1 MQRLREV
8 SGLITLWAEDEG
20 LAMVRVG
27 GVAQSQW
34 RFWIDRGG
42 TFTDIVARAPD
53 GSLKIHKLLSDHPR
67 QSLDAPVQGI
77 REVLNL
83 APGDPIPSQAI
94 AEVRMGT
101 TVATNALLERKGEPV
116 ALAVTRG
123 FRHAL
128 SIGHQ
133 ARPRLFDLEIRR
145 PELLY
150 TRVVEIEERV
160 NAQGEVIQPLNHSRT
175 RATLQAVHDAGIR
188 TLAIVLLHG
197 YRAPDHEQTCG
208 AIAADIGF
216 HHISLSHRVSPLI
229 KVVARGETTVVDA
242 YLSPLLR
249 RYVDHLA
256 VELGDVPLLF
266 MQSNGGLT
274 AAQRFQGKDAI
285 LSGPAAGVVGA
296 VAVTK
301 AADLGLPVISFDMG
315 GTSTDVSLCRG
326 EYSRS
331 LETEVAGVR
340 LRTPMLNIHTVAAG
354 GGSVCSFAQGR
365 YQVGPDSAGADPGPA
380 CYGRGGPLTVTDCNL
395 ILGKLQP
402 RHCPAVFGPNRQSAL
417 DPVAARRRLTAMADT
432 IAHDTGQPQSL
443 VAVATGFITVAVE
456 TMAKAMK
463 TVSLERG
470 CEVKHATLCGYG
482 GAAGQHACL
491 VADVLGIRR
500 ILFHPM
506 AGVLSAYGLG
516 QAAIR
521 ALRQQSLDR
530 PLGNRLEQP
539 VADVLDRL
547 AQAARE
553 AVAGQGVH
561 PDRITVRRRLHL
573 RYDGSDTTLEVQA
586 GSPVAMVEEFRRHH
600 QQRYG
605 FLMDNKPLIVA
616 TAVAEAIG
624 HAPPLAQ
631 PWPVNP
637 VTRSATP
644 INSVM
649 MVLNGRSHVVPVY
662 ERTTLPA
669 GVVLPGPALISET
682 VATTV
687 VEPGWQA
694 ECTDQGNLILE
705 RISRKEEIPV
715 PATEV
720 DPVML
725 EVFHNRYMS
734 IAEQMGITLQNTA
747 SSVNIKER
755 CDFSCAVFDAHGNL
769 VANAPH
775 LPVHLGSM
783 SESVRHVIRA
793 QGNHMKSGDVYIL
806 NSPYLGGTH
815 LPDITVIT
823 PVFDLQKQ
831 NILFYVGNRG
841 HHGDV
846 GGRSPGSMPPNSRS
860 IDEEGVII
868 PISKVVAAGRFQE
881 QTMRTILNSGPY
893 PARNPDR
900 NIADLRAQIAA
911 NACGVAELQQL
922 VDEFQLG
929 TVQAYMGHVQ
939 ANAEES
945 VQQVICSLKNG
956 QFSYEMDNGATIQ
969 ARVSIDHHQRSAVV
983 DFTGS
988 SPQLDNNFNAPPA
1001 ITRAVVLYVFR
1012 TLVKANIPL
1021 NEGCLKPI
1029 TIVVPQPSMLAPRH
1043 PAAVVA
1049 GNVETSQ
1056 ALTDALY
1063 GALGTMAAAQ
1073 GTMNNLSFGNGNH
1086 QYYETI
1092 GGGSGAGPGFAG
1104 AAAVQTHMTN
1114 SHLTDPEV
1122 LESRFPVRVEC
1133 FEIREGSGGAGRY
1146 RGGDGARRRLRFL
1159 EPMEVMILAN
1169 RRRIP
1174 PYGCAGGKPGA
1185 PGRNWLERAN
1195 GETVALG
1202 SCDRVQV
1209 QAGDMVIIE
1218 TPGGGGYGVP
1228 RA

>member
-1 MQRLREV
+1 M
-8 SGLITLWAEDEG
+8 SD
-20 LAMVRVG
+20 
-27 GVAQSQW
+27 VAQNQW

-42 TFTDIVARAPD
+42 TFTDIVARVPD
-53 GSLKIHKLLSDHPR
+53 GSLKTHKLLSDNPQ

-101 TVATNALLERKGEPV
+101 TVATNALLEHKGERV
-116 ALAVTRG
+116 ALAITRG

-128 SIGHQ
+128 AIGNQ

-145 PELLY
+145 PESLY
-150 TRVVEIEERV
+150 TQVVEIEERI
-160 NAQGEVIQPLNHSRT
+160 NAQGQVIHPLNQNQT

-188 TLAIVLLHG
+188 TLAVVLLHG
-197 YRAPDHEQTCG
+197 YRAPVHEQTCG

-216 HHISLSHRVSPLI
+216 RHISLSHQVSPLI
-229 KVVARGETTVVDA
+229 KVVGRGETTVVDA

-256 VELGDVPLLF
+256 AELGDVPLLF

-301 AADLGLPVISFDMG
+301 AAGLGPPMISFDMG
-315 GTSTDVSLCRG
+315 GTSTDVSLCHG

-331 LETEVAGVR
+331 LEAQVAGVR
-340 LRTPMLNIHTVAAG
+340 LQTPMLNIHTVAAG
-354 GGSVCSFAQGR
+354 GGSICSFAQGR

-402 RHCPAVFGPNRQSAL
+402 QHCPSVFGPNRQSAL
-417 DPVAARRRLTAMADT
+417 DPVAARGKLMAMAAT
-432 IAHDTGQPQSL
+432 IAQATGQPQSL

-463 TVSLERG
+463 AISLERG
-470 CEVKHATLCGYG
+470 CEVKYATLCGFG

-521 ALRQQSLDR
+521 SLRQQSLNH
-530 PLGNRLEQP
+530 PLGKRLEDA
-539 VADVLDRL
+539 VAATLDHL
-547 AQAARE
+547 AQSAWQ
-553 AVAGQGVH
+553 AVVNQGVH
-561 PDRITVRRRLHL
+561 PSRITIQRRLHL
-573 RYDGSDTTLEVQA
+573 RYGGSDTALEVQA
-586 GSPVAMVEEFRRHH
+586 GNPAAMVKEFKRHH

-605 FLMDNKPLIVA
+605 FLMENKPLIIA
-616 TAVAEAIG
+616 TAAVEAIG
-624 HAPPLAQ
+624 HAHPLPQSHRDNKATQ
-631 PWPVNP
+631 P
-637 VTRSATP
+637 AAP
-644 INSVM
+644 INSVV
-649 MVLNGRSHVVPVY
+649 MVLDGGPHVAPVY
-662 ERTTLPA
+662 DRTTLQA
-669 GVVLPGPALISET
+669 GVVLSGPALISEA
-682 VATTV
+682 VATTI

-694 ECTDQGNLILE
+694 RCTDQGNLILE
-705 RISRKEEIPV
+705 RISTKVESPV
-715 PATEV
+715 AATAV

-725 EVFHNRYMS
+725 EVFHSRYMS
-734 IAEQMGITLQNTA
+734 IAEQMGVTLQKTA

-783 SESVRHVIRA
+783 SESVRHVVRS
-793 QGNHMKSGDVYIL
+793 QGTRIKPGDVYVL

-823 PVFDLQKQ
+823 PVFDPQGRD
-831 NILFYVGNRG
+831 ILFYVGNRG
-841 HHGDV
+841 HHADV
-846 GGRSPGSMPPNSRS
+846 GGISPGSMPPNSRA

-868 PISKVVAAGRFQE
+868 PISKIVAAGHFQE
-881 QTMRTILNSGPY
+881 QTMRAILSSGPY
-893 PARNPDR
+893 PARNPDQ

-911 NACGVAELQQL
+911 NACGLAELQQL
-922 VDEFQLG
+922 VDEFQLD

-945 VQQVICSLKNG
+945 VRQVICSLNSG
-956 QFSYEMDNGATIQ
+956 QFSYELDNGATI
-969 ARVSIDHHQRSAVV
+969 RVTVSVDQDQRSAVV

-988 SPQLDNNFNAPPA
+988 SPQLDNNFNAPTA

-1021 NEGCLKPI
+1021 NEGCLKPV
-1029 TIVVPQPSMLAPRH
+1029 TIVVPQPSMLAPKD

-1063 GALGTMAAAQ
+1063 GALEVMAAAQ
-1073 GTMNNLSFGNGNH
+1073 GTMNNLSFGNNNH

-1133 FEIREGSGGAGRY
+1133 FEIREGSGGSGRY

-1174 PYGCAGGKPGA
+1174 PYGCAGGSPGA
-1185 PGRNWLERAN
+1185 PGRNWLERTS

-1209 QAGDMVIIE
+1209 QAGDMVVIE
-1218 TPGGGGYGVP
+1218 TPGGGGYGAPVAFDQIFP
-1228 RA
+1228 PASA

>member
-1 MQRLREV
+1 M
-8 SGLITLWAEDEG
+8 
-20 LAMVRVG
+20 
-27 GVAQSQW
+27 AQHQW

-42 TFTDIVARAPD
+42 TFTDIVARTPD
-53 GSLKIHKLLSDHPR
+53 GSLKTHKLLSDNPR

-94 AEVRMGT
+94 AEVRVGT
-101 TVATNALLERKGEPV
+101 TVATNALLERKGEQV

-128 SIGHQ
+128 SIGNQ

-145 PELLY
+145 TELLY
-150 TRVVEIEERV
+150 TQVVEIEERID
-160 NAQGEVIQPLNHSRT
+160 AQGRVVRPLNHHQT

-188 TLAIVLLHG
+188 TLAVVLLHS
-197 YRAPDHEQTCG
+197 YRAPAHEQICG

-216 HHISLSHRVSPLI
+216 RHVFLSHQVSPLI
-229 KVVARGETTVVDA
+229 KVVGRGETTVVDA
-242 YLSPLLR
+242 YLSPLLQ

-256 VELGDVPLLF
+256 AELGDVPLLF
-266 MQSNGGLT
+266 MQSSGGLT
-274 AAQRFQGKDAI
+274 AARQFQGKDAV

-301 AADLGLPVISFDMG
+301 AAGFGPPMISFDMG
-315 GTSTDVSLCRG
+315 GTSTDVSLCHG
-326 EYSRS
+326 GYSRS
-331 LETEVAGVR
+331 LEAQVAGVR
-340 LRTPMLNIHTVAAG
+340 LQTPMLNIHTVAAG

-395 ILGKLQP
+395 ILGKLQSQ
-402 RHCPAVFGPNRQSAL
+402 HCPTVFGPNRQSAL
-417 DPVAARRRLTAMADT
+417 DPVAARRKLTAMA
-432 IAHDTGQPQSL
+432 AAVAQATGQPQSL
-443 VAVATGFITVAVE
+443 MAVATGFITVAVE

-463 TVSLERG
+463 TISLERG
-470 CEVKHATLCGYG
+470 CEVRHATLCGFG

-521 ALRQQSLDR
+521 ALRQQSLNR
-530 PLGNRLEQP
+530 PLPLGSRLEQP
-539 VADVLDRL
+539 VAATLDHL
-547 AQAARE
+547 AQAARQ
-553 AVAGQGVH
+553 AVASQGVH
-561 PDRITVRRRLHL
+561 PTRITVQRRLHL
-573 RYDGSDTTLEVQA
+573 RYDGSDTALEVPA
-586 GSPVAMVEEFRRHH
+586 GSPAGMVEEFTRRH

-605 FLMDNKPLIVA
+605 FLMENKPLIIA
-616 TAVAEAIG
+616 TAAVEAVG
-624 HAPPLAQ
+624 HAQPLAQ
-631 PWPVNP
+631 PRQDHKATQP
-637 VTRSATP
+637 ATP
-644 INSVM
+644 INSVVV
-649 MVLNGRSHVVPVY
+649 VLSGRPHMAPVY
-662 ERTTLPA
+662 DRTTLRA
-669 GVVLPGPALISET
+669 GVVLSGPALISEA

-694 ECTDQGNLILE
+694 QRTDQGDLILE
-705 RISRKEEIPV
+705 RTGAKAEGPV
-715 PATEV
+715 IAREV

-725 EVFHNRYMS
+725 EVFHSRYMS
-734 IAEQMGITLQNTA
+734 IAEQMGVTLQNTA

-755 CDFSCAVFDAHGNL
+755 CDFSCAVFDTHGNL

-783 SESVRHVIRA
+783 SESVRQVVQA
-793 QGNHMKSGDVYIL
+793 QGARMKPGDAYVL

-823 PVFDLQKQ
+823 PVFDPRGQDV
-831 NILFYVGNRG
+831 LFYVGSRG
-841 HHGDV
+841 HHADV
-846 GGRSPGSMPPNSRS
+846 GGISPGSMPPNSRS
-860 IDEEGVII
+860 IGEEGVII
-868 PISKVVAAGRFQE
+868 PISRIVEAGRFQE
-881 QTMRTILNSGPY
+881 QAMRAILTSGPY
-893 PARNPDR
+893 PVRNPDQ
-900 NIADLRAQIAA
+900 NIADLQAQVAA
-911 NACGVAELQQL
+911 NARGVAELQQL
-922 VDEFQLG
+922 VEEFQLA
-929 TVQAYMGHVQ
+929 TVQDYMGHVQ

-945 VQQVICSLKNG
+945 VRQVICSLNSG
-956 QFSYEMDNGATIQ
+956 QFSYELDNGAMVQVT
-969 ARVSIDHHQRSAVV
+969 VSVDHQQRSAVV

-988 SPQLDNNFNAPPA
+988 SPQLGNNFNAPTA

-1029 TIVVPQPSMLAPRH
+1029 TIVVPQPSMLAPRD

-1063 GALGTMAAAQ
+1063 GALGVMAAAQ
-1073 GTMNNLSFGNGNH
+1073 GTMNNLSFGNKNH

-1114 SHLTDPEV
+1114 SRLTDPEV

-1146 RGGDGARRRLRFL
+1146 PGGDGVRRHLRFL

-1174 PYGCAGGKPGA
+1174 PYGCAGGSPGA
-1185 PGRNWLERAN
+1185 PGRSWLERAC
-1195 GETVALG
+1195 GETVPLG
-1202 SCDRVQV
+1202 SCDRVQA
-1209 QAGDMVIIE
+1209 QAEDLVVIE
-1218 TPGGGGYGVP
+1218 TPGGGGYGFP
-1228 RA
+1228 

>member
-1 MQRLREV
+1 M
-8 SGLITLWAEDEG
+8 
-20 LAMVRVG
+20 
-27 GVAQSQW
+27 AQHQW

-42 TFTDIVARAPD
+42 TFTDIVARTPD
-53 GSLKIHKLLSDHPR
+53 GSLKTHKLLSDNPR

-83 APGDPIPSQAI
+83 APGDPIPSQTI
-94 AEVRMGT
+94 AEVRVGT
-101 TVATNALLERKGEPV
+101 TVATNALLERKGEQV

-128 SIGHQ
+128 SIGNQ

-150 TRVVEIEERV
+150 TQVVEIEERID
-160 NAQGEVIQPLNHSRT
+160 AQGRVVRPLNHHQT

-188 TLAIVLLHG
+188 TLAVVLLHS
-197 YRAPDHEQTCG
+197 YRAPAHEQICG

-216 HHISLSHRVSPLI
+216 RHVFLSHQVSPLI
-229 KVVARGETTVVDA
+229 KVVGRGETTVVDA
-242 YLSPLLR
+242 YLSPLLQ

-256 VELGDVPLLF
+256 AELGDVPLLF
-266 MQSNGGLT
+266 MQSSGGLT
-274 AAQRFQGKDAI
+274 AARQFQGKDAV

-301 AADLGLPVISFDMG
+301 AAGFGPPMISFDMG
-315 GTSTDVSLCRG
+315 GTSTDVSLCHG

-331 LETEVAGVR
+331 LEARVAGVR
-340 LRTPMLNIHTVAAG
+340 LQTPMLNIHTVAAG

-395 ILGKLQP
+395 ILGKLQSQ
-402 RHCPAVFGPNRQSAL
+402 HCPTVFGPNRQSAL
-417 DPVAARRRLTAMADT
+417 DPVAARRKLTAMA
-432 IAHDTGQPQSL
+432 AAVAQATGQPQSL
-443 VAVATGFITVAVE
+443 MAVATGFITVAVE

-463 TVSLERG
+463 TISLERG
-470 CEVKHATLCGYG
+470 CEVRHATLCGFG

-521 ALRQQSLDR
+521 ALRQQSLNCPL
-530 PLGNRLEQP
+530 PLGSRLEQP
-539 VADVLDRL
+539 VAATLDHL
-547 AQAARE
+547 AQAARQ
-553 AVAGQGVH
+553 AVASQGVH
-561 PDRITVRRRLHL
+561 HPTRITVQRRLHL
-573 RYDGSDTTLEVQA
+573 RYDGSDTALEVPA
-586 GSPVAMVEEFRRHH
+586 GSPAAMAEEFRRRH

-605 FLMDNKPLIVA
+605 FLMENKPLIIA
-616 TAVAEAIG
+616 TAAVEAVG
-624 HAPPLAQ
+624 HAQPLAQ
-631 PWPVNP
+631 PRQDHKATQP
-637 VTRSATP
+637 ATP
-644 INSVM
+644 INSVVV
-649 MVLNGRSHVVPVY
+649 VLGGRPHMAPVY
-662 ERTTLPA
+662 DRTTLRA
-669 GVVLPGPALISET
+669 GIVLSGPALISEA

-694 ECTDQGNLILE
+694 QRTDQGDLILE
-705 RISRKEEIPV
+705 RTGAKAEGPV
-715 PATEV
+715 VAREV

-725 EVFHNRYMS
+725 EVFHSRYMS
-734 IAEQMGITLQNTA
+734 IAEQMGVTLQNTA

-755 CDFSCAVFDAHGNL
+755 CDFSCAVFDTHGNL

-783 SESVRHVIRA
+783 SESVRQVVQA
-793 QGNHMKSGDVYIL
+793 QGACMKPGDVYVL

-823 PVFDLQKQ
+823 PVFDPRGQDV
-831 NILFYVGNRG
+831 LFYVGSRG
-841 HHGDV
+841 HHADV
-846 GGRSPGSMPPNSRS
+846 GGISPGSMPPNSRS
-860 IDEEGVII
+860 IVEEGVII
-868 PISKVVAAGRFQE
+868 PISRIVEAGRFQE
-881 QTMRTILNSGPY
+881 QAMRAILTSGPY
-893 PARNPDR
+893 PVRNPDQ
-900 NIADLRAQIAA
+900 NIADLQAQVAA
-911 NACGVAELQQL
+911 NARGVAELQQL
-922 VDEFQLG
+922 VEEFQLA
-929 TVQAYMGHVQ
+929 TVQDYMGHVQ

-945 VQQVICSLKNG
+945 VRQVICSLNSG
-956 QFSYEMDNGATIQ
+956 QFSYELDNGAMIQ
-969 ARVSIDHHQRSAVV
+969 VTVSVDHQQRSAVV

-988 SPQLDNNFNAPPA
+988 SPQLGNNFNAPTA

-1029 TIVVPQPSMLAPRH
+1029 TIVVPQPSMLAPRD

-1063 GALGTMAAAQ
+1063 GALGVMAAAQ
-1073 GTMNNLSFGNGNH
+1073 GTMNNLSFGNKNH

-1114 SHLTDPEV
+1114 SRLTDPEV

-1146 RGGDGARRRLRFL
+1146 RGGDGVRRHLRFL

-1174 PYGCAGGKPGA
+1174 PYGCAGGSPGA
-1185 PGRNWLERAN
+1185 PGRSWLERAC
-1195 GETVALG
+1195 GETVPLG
-1202 SCDRVQV
+1202 SCDRVQA
-1209 QAGDMVIIE
+1209 QAEDLVIIE
-1218 TPGGGGYGVP
+1218 TPGGGGYGFP
-1228 RA
+1228 

>member
-1 MQRLREV
+1 M
-8 SGLITLWAEDEG
+8 
-20 LAMVRVG
+20 
-27 GVAQSQW
+27 AQHQW

-42 TFTDIVARAPD
+42 TFTDIVARTPD
-53 GSLKIHKLLSDHPR
+53 GSLKTHKLLSDNPR

-77 REVLNL
+77 REVLSL

-94 AEVRMGT
+94 AEVRVGT
-101 TVATNALLERKGEPV
+101 TVATNALLERKGEQV

-128 SIGHQ
+128 SIGDQ

-150 TRVVEIEERV
+150 TQVVEIEERID
-160 NAQGEVIQPLNHSRT
+160 AQGRVVRPLNHHQT
-175 RATLQAVHDAGIR
+175 RAILQAVHDAGIR
-188 TLAIVLLHG
+188 TLAVVLLHS
-197 YRAPDHEQTCG
+197 YRAPAHEQICG
-208 AIAADIGF
+208 AVAADIGF
-216 HHISLSHRVSPLI
+216 RHVFLSHQVSPLI
-229 KVVARGETTVVDA
+229 KVVGRGETTVVDA
-242 YLSPLLR
+242 YLSPLLQ

-256 VELGDVPLLF
+256 AELGDVPLLF
-266 MQSNGGLT
+266 MQSSGGLT
-274 AAQRFQGKDAI
+274 AARQFQGKDAV

-301 AADLGLPVISFDMG
+301 AAGFGPPMISFDMG
-315 GTSTDVSLCRG
+315 GTSTDVSLCHG

-331 LETEVAGVR
+331 LEAQVAGVR
-340 LRTPMLNIHTVAAG
+340 LQAPMLNIHTVAAG

-395 ILGKLQP
+395 ILGKLQSQ
-402 RHCPAVFGPNRQSAL
+402 HCPTVFGPNRQSAL
-417 DPVAARRRLTAMADT
+417 DPVAARRKLTAMA
-432 IAHDTGQPQSL
+432 AAVAQATGQPQSL
-443 VAVATGFITVAVE
+443 MAVATGFITVAVE

-463 TVSLERG
+463 TISLERG
-470 CEVKHATLCGYG
+470 CEVRHATLCGFG

-521 ALRQQSLDR
+521 ALRQQSLNR
-530 PLGNRLEQP
+530 PLSLGSRLEQP
-539 VADVLDRL
+539 VAATLDHL
-547 AQAARE
+547 AQAARQ
-553 AVAGQGVH
+553 AVASQGVH
-561 PDRITVRRRLHL
+561 PTRITIQRRLHL
-573 RYDGSDTTLEVQA
+573 RYDGSDTALEVPA
-586 GSPVAMVEEFRRHH
+586 GSPAGMVEEFTRRH

-605 FLMDNKPLIVA
+605 FLMENKPLIIA
-616 TAVAEAIG
+616 TAAVEAVG
-624 HAPPLAQ
+624 HAQPLAQ
-631 PWPVNP
+631 PRQDHKATQPATPVN
-637 VTRSATP
+637 
-644 INSVM
+644 SVVV
-649 MVLNGRSHVVPVY
+649 VLSGRPHMAPVY
-662 ERTTLPA
+662 DRTTLRA
-669 GVVLPGPALISET
+669 GIVLSGPALISEA

-694 ECTDQGNLILE
+694 QCTDQGDLILE
-705 RISRKEEIPV
+705 RTGAKAEGPV
-715 PATEV
+715 VAREV

-725 EVFHNRYMS
+725 EVFHSRYMS
-734 IAEQMGITLQNTA
+734 IAEQMGVTLQNTA

-755 CDFSCAVFDAHGNL
+755 CDFSCAVFDTHGNL

-783 SESVRHVIRA
+783 SESVRQVVQA
-793 QGNHMKSGDVYIL
+793 QGARMKPGDAYVL

-823 PVFDLQKQ
+823 PVFDPRGQDV
-831 NILFYVGNRG
+831 LFYVGSRG
-841 HHGDV
+841 HHADV
-846 GGRSPGSMPPNSRS
+846 GGISPGSMPPNSRS
-860 IDEEGVII
+860 IVEEGVII
-868 PISKVVAAGRFQE
+868 PISRIVEAGRFQE
-881 QTMRTILNSGPY
+881 QAMRAILASGPY
-893 PARNPDR
+893 PVRNPDQ
-900 NIADLRAQIAA
+900 NIADLQAQVAA
-911 NACGVAELQQL
+911 NARGVAELQQL
-922 VDEFQLG
+922 VEEFQLA
-929 TVQAYMGHVQ
+929 TVQDYMGHVQ

-945 VQQVICSLKNG
+945 VRQVICSLNSG
-956 QFSYEMDNGATIQ
+956 QFSYELDNGAMIQ
-969 ARVSIDHHQRSAVV
+969 VRVSVDHQQRSAVV

-988 SPQLDNNFNAPPA
+988 SPQLGNNFNAPTA

-1029 TIVVPQPSMLAPRH
+1029 TIVVPQPSMLAPRD

-1063 GALGTMAAAQ
+1063 GALGVMAAAQ
-1073 GTMNNLSFGNGNH
+1073 GTMNNLSFGNKNH
-1086 QYYETI
+1086 QYYETV

-1114 SHLTDPEV
+1114 SRLTDPEV

-1146 RGGDGARRRLRFL
+1146 RGGDGVRRHLRFL

-1174 PYGCAGGKPGA
+1174 PYGCAGGSPGA
-1185 PGRNWLERAN
+1185 PGRSWLERAC
-1195 GETVALG
+1195 GETVPLG

-1209 QAGDMVIIE
+1209 QAEDLVVIE
-1218 TPGGGGYGVP
+1218 TPGGGGYGFP
-1228 RA
+1228 

>member
-1 MQRLREV
+1 M
-8 SGLITLWAEDEG
+8 
-20 LAMVRVG
+20 
-27 GVAQSQW
+27 AQNQW

-42 TFTDIVARAPD
+42 TFTDIVARASD
-53 GSLKIHKLLSDHPR
+53 GSLKTHKLLSDNPR

-116 ALAVTRG
+116 ALVVTRG

-128 SIGHQ
+128 AIGNQ

-150 TRVVEIEERV
+150 AQVVEIEERI
-160 NAQGEVIQPLNHSRT
+160 NAQGQVVQPLNHSRT
-175 RATLQAVHDAGIR
+175 RAALQAVHDTGIR
-188 TLAIVLLHG
+188 ALAVVLLHG
-197 YRAPDHEQTCG
+197 YRAPTHEQACG

-216 HHISLSHRVSPLI
+216 RHVSLSHRVSPLI
-229 KVVARGETTVVDA
+229 KVVGRGETTVVDA

-256 VELGDVPLLF
+256 AQLGDVPLLL

-274 AAQRFQGKDAI
+274 AAQQFQGKDAI

-296 VAVTK
+296 VAATK
-301 AADLGLPVISFDMG
+301 AAGLGPPMISFDMG
-315 GTSTDVSLCRG
+315 GTSTDVSLCHG

-331 LETEVAGVR
+331 LETHVAGMR
-340 LRTPMLNIHTVAAG
+340 LQTPMLNIHTVAAG
-354 GGSVCSFAQGR
+354 GGSICSFAQGR

-402 RHCPAVFGPNRQSAL
+402 QHCPSVFGPNRQSAL
-417 DPVAARRRLTAMADT
+417 DSGAARQKLTAMAAA
-432 IAHDTGQPQSL
+432 IAQHTGQPQSL
-443 VAVATGFITVAVE
+443 AAVATGFITVAVE

-470 CEVKHATLCGYG
+470 CQVKHATLCGFG

-521 ALRQQSLDR
+521 ALRQQSLNC
-530 PLGNRLEQP
+530 PLGNRLEES
-539 VADVLDRL
+539 VAAVLDRL
-547 AQAARE
+547 AQAARQ
-553 AVAGQGVH
+553 AVASQGIQ
-561 PDRITVRRRLHL
+561 PGRITIQRRLHL
-573 RYDGSDTTLEVQA
+573 RYDGSDTALEVQA
-586 GSPVAMVEEFRRHH
+586 GRPAAMAEEFRRRH

-605 FLMDNKPLIVA
+605 FVMENKPLIVA
-616 TAVAEAIG
+616 TAAVEAVG
-624 HAPPLAQ
+624 HAQPLTQ
-631 PWPVNP
+631 PHQDC
-637 VTRSATP
+637 RATQPAAP
-644 INSVM
+644 INSVV
-649 MVLNGRSHVVPVY
+649 MVLNGRPHMTPVY
-662 ERTTLPA
+662 DRPTLQA
-669 GVVLPGPALISET
+669 GVVLSGPALISEA
-682 VATTV
+682 VATTI

-694 ECTDQGNLILE
+694 RCTDQGNLILE
-705 RISRKEEIPV
+705 RIGAKTESPV
-715 PATEV
+715 AVTAV

-734 IAEQMGITLQNTA
+734 IAEQMGVTLQKTA

-783 SESVRHVIRA
+783 SESVRQVVRDQGIR
-793 QGNHMKSGDVYIL
+793 MKPGDVYVL

-823 PVFDLQKQ
+823 PVFDPQGR

-846 GGRSPGSMPPNSRS
+846 GGISPGSMPPNSRS
-860 IDEEGVII
+860 ITEEGVII
-868 PISKVVAAGRFQE
+868 PISKVVTAGNFHE
-881 QTMRTILNSGPY
+881 QAMRTILNSGLY
-893 PARNPDR
+893 PARNPDQ
-900 NIADLRAQIAA
+900 NIADLRAQVAA
-911 NACGVAELQQL
+911 NACGVAELQKL
-922 VDEFQLG
+922 VDEFQLA
-929 TVQAYMGHVQ
+929 TVQAYMSHVQ

-945 VQQVICSLKNG
+945 VRQVICSLNSG
-956 QFSYEMDNGATIQ
+956 LFSYELDNGAKIQ
-969 ARVSIDHHQRSAVV
+969 VMVSVDHHQRSAVV

-988 SPQLDNNFNAPPA
+988 SPQLDDNFNAPTA

-1021 NEGCLKPI
+1021 NEGCLKPV
-1029 TIVVPQPSMLAPRH
+1029 TIVAPQPSMLAPGD

-1063 GALGTMAAAQ
+1063 GALGVMAAAQ
-1073 GTMNNLSFGNGNH
+1073 GTMNNLSFGNTDY

-1092 GGGSGAGPGFAG
+1092 GGGSGAGPGFSG

-1114 SHLTDPEV
+1114 SRLTDPEV

-1159 EPMEVMILAN
+1159 EPMEVMILSN

-1174 PYGCAGGKPGA
+1174 PYGCAGGRPGS
-1185 PGRNWLERAN
+1185 PGRNWLERSS
-1195 GETVALG
+1195 GETITLG

-1209 QAGDMVIIE
+1209 QAGDVVVIE
-1218 TPGGGGYGVP
+1218 TPGGGGYGFP
-1228 RA
+1228 

>member
-1 MQRLREV
+1 M
-8 SGLITLWAEDEG
+8 
-20 LAMVRVG
+20 
-27 GVAQSQW
+27 AQNQW

-53 GSLKIHKLLSDHPR
+53 GSLKTHKLLSDNPR

-77 REVLNL
+77 QEVLNL

-116 ALAVTRG
+116 ALVVTRG

-128 SIGHQ
+128 AIGNQ

-150 TRVVEIEERV
+150 AQVVEIEERI
-160 NAQGEVIQPLNHSRT
+160 NAQGQVVQPLNHSRT
-175 RATLQAVHDAGIR
+175 SAALQAVHDAGIR
-188 TLAIVLLHG
+188 ALAVVLLHG
-197 YRAPDHEQTCG
+197 YRAPTHEQACG

-216 HHISLSHRVSPLI
+216 RHVSLSHRVSPLI
-229 KVVARGETTVVDA
+229 KVVERGETTVVDA

-256 VELGDVPLLF
+256 AQLGDVPLLL

-274 AAQRFQGKDAI
+274 AAQQFQGKDAI

-296 VAVTK
+296 VAATK
-301 AADLGLPVISFDMG
+301 AAGFGPPMISFDMG
-315 GTSTDVSLCRG
+315 GTSTDVSLCHG

-331 LETEVAGVR
+331 LETHVAGMR
-340 LRTPMLNIHTVAAG
+340 LQTPMLNIHTVAAG
-354 GGSVCSFAQGR
+354 GGSICSFAQGR

-402 RHCPAVFGPNRQSAL
+402 QHCPSVFGPNRQSAL
-417 DPVAARRRLTAMADT
+417 DPGAARQKLTAMAAA
-432 IAHDTGQPQSL
+432 IAQHTGQPQSL
-443 VAVATGFITVAVE
+443 AAVATGFITVAVE

-470 CEVKHATLCGYG
+470 CQVKHATLCGFG

-521 ALRQQSLDR
+521 ALRQQSLNC
-530 PLGNRLEQP
+530 PLGNRLEES
-539 VADVLDRL
+539 VAAVLDRL
-547 AQAARE
+547 AQAARQ
-553 AVAGQGVH
+553 AVASQGIQ
-561 PDRITVRRRLHL
+561 PGRITIQRRLHL
-573 RYDGSDTTLEVQA
+573 RYDGSDTALEVQA
-586 GSPVAMVEEFRRHH
+586 GRPAAMAEEFRRRH

-605 FLMDNKPLIVA
+605 FVMENKPLIVA
-616 TAVAEAIG
+616 TAAVEAVG
-624 HAPPLAQ
+624 HAQPLTQ
-631 PWPVNP
+631 PHQDC
-637 VTRSATP
+637 RATQPAAP
-644 INSVM
+644 INSVV
-649 MVLNGRSHVVPVY
+649 MVLNGRPHMTLVY
-662 ERTTLPA
+662 DRPTLQA
-669 GVVLPGPALISET
+669 GVVLSGPALISEA
-682 VATTV
+682 VATTI

-694 ECTDQGNLILE
+694 RCADQGNLILE
-705 RISRKEEIPV
+705 RIGAKIESPV
-715 PATEV
+715 AATAV

-734 IAEQMGITLQNTA
+734 IAEQMGVTLQKTA

-783 SESVRHVIRA
+783 SESVRQVVRDQGIR
-793 QGNHMKSGDVYIL
+793 MKPGDVYVL

-823 PVFDLQKQ
+823 PVFNPQGR

-846 GGRSPGSMPPNSRS
+846 GGISPGSMPPNSRS
-860 IDEEGVII
+860 ITEEGVII
-868 PISKVVAAGRFQE
+868 PISKVVTAGNFHE
-881 QTMRTILNSGPY
+881 QAMRTILNSGLY
-893 PARNPDR
+893 PARNPDQ
-900 NIADLRAQIAA
+900 NIADLRAQVAA
-911 NACGVAELQQL
+911 NACGVAELQKL
-922 VDEFQLG
+922 VDEFQLA

-945 VQQVICSLKNG
+945 VRQVICSLNSG
-956 QFSYEMDNGATIQ
+956 RFSYELDNGAKIQ
-969 ARVSIDHHQRSAVV
+969 VMVSVDHHQRSAVV

-988 SPQLDNNFNAPPA
+988 SPQLDDNFNAPTA

-1021 NEGCLKPI
+1021 NEGCLKPV
-1029 TIVVPQPSMLAPRH
+1029 TIVAPQPSMLAPGD

-1063 GALGTMAAAQ
+1063 GALGVMAAAQ
-1073 GTMNNLSFGNGNH
+1073 GTMNNLSFGNTDY

-1092 GGGSGAGPGFAG
+1092 GGGSGAGPGFSG

-1114 SHLTDPEV
+1114 SRLTDPEV

-1159 EPMEVMILAN
+1159 EPMEVMILSN

-1174 PYGCAGGKPGA
+1174 PYGCAGGRPGA
-1185 PGRNWLERAN
+1185 PGRNWLERSS
-1195 GETVALG
+1195 GETITLG

-1209 QAGDMVIIE
+1209 QAGDVVVIE
-1218 TPGGGGYGVP
+1218 TPGGGGYGFP
-1228 RA
+1228 

>member
-1 MQRLREV
+1 M
-8 SGLITLWAEDEG
+8 
-20 LAMVRVG
+20 
-27 GVAQSQW
+27 AQNQW

-53 GSLKIHKLLSDHPR
+53 GSLKTHKLLSDNPR

-116 ALAVTRG
+116 ALVVTRG

-128 SIGHQ
+128 AIGNQ

-150 TRVVEIEERV
+150 AQVVEIEERI
-160 NAQGEVIQPLNHSRT
+160 NAQGQVVQPLNHSRT
-175 RATLQAVHDAGIR
+175 SAALQAVHDAGIR
-188 TLAIVLLHG
+188 ALAVVLLHG
-197 YRAPDHEQTCG
+197 YRAPTHEQACG

-216 HHISLSHRVSPLI
+216 RHVSLSHRVSPLI
-229 KVVARGETTVVDA
+229 KVVERGETTVVDA

-256 VELGDVPLLF
+256 AQLGDVPLLL

-274 AAQRFQGKDAI
+274 AAQQFQGKDAI

-296 VAVTK
+296 VAATK
-301 AADLGLPVISFDMG
+301 AAGFGPPMISFDMG
-315 GTSTDVSLCRG
+315 GTSTDVSLCHG

-331 LETEVAGVR
+331 LETHVAGMR
-340 LRTPMLNIHTVAAG
+340 LQTPMLNIHTVAAG
-354 GGSVCSFAQGR
+354 GGSICSFAQGR

-402 RHCPAVFGPNRQSAL
+402 QHCPSVFGPNRQSAL
-417 DPVAARRRLTAMADT
+417 DPGAARQKLTAMAAA
-432 IAHDTGQPQSL
+432 IAQHTGQPQSL
-443 VAVATGFITVAVE
+443 AAVATGFITVAVE

-470 CEVKHATLCGYG
+470 CQVKHATLCGFG

-521 ALRQQSLDR
+521 ALRQQSLNC
-530 PLGNRLEQP
+530 PLGNRLEES
-539 VADVLDRL
+539 VAAVLDRL
-547 AQAARE
+547 AQAARQ
-553 AVAGQGVH
+553 AVASQGIQ
-561 PDRITVRRRLHL
+561 PGRITIQRRLHL
-573 RYDGSDTTLEVQA
+573 RYDGSDTALEVQA
-586 GSPVAMVEEFRRHH
+586 GRPAAMAEEFRRRH

-605 FLMDNKPLIVA
+605 FVMENKPLIVA
-616 TAVAEAIG
+616 TAAVEAVG
-624 HAPPLAQ
+624 HAQPLTQ
-631 PWPVNP
+631 PHQDC
-637 VTRSATP
+637 RATQPAAP
-644 INSVM
+644 INSVV
-649 MVLNGRSHVVPVY
+649 MVLNGRPHMTPVY
-662 ERTTLPA
+662 DQPTLQA
-669 GVVLPGPALISET
+669 GVVLSGPALISEA
-682 VATTV
+682 VATTI

-694 ECTDQGNLILE
+694 RCADQGNLILE
-705 RISRKEEIPV
+705 RIGAKIESPV
-715 PATEV
+715 AATAV

-734 IAEQMGITLQNTA
+734 IAEQMGVTLQKTA

-783 SESVRHVIRA
+783 SESVRQVVRDQGIR
-793 QGNHMKSGDVYIL
+793 MKPGDVYVL

-823 PVFDLQKQ
+823 PVFNPQGR

-846 GGRSPGSMPPNSRS
+846 GGISPGSMPPNSRS
-860 IDEEGVII
+860 ITEEGVII
-868 PISKVVAAGRFQE
+868 PISKVVTAGNFHE
-881 QTMRTILNSGPY
+881 QAMRTILNSGLY
-893 PARNPDR
+893 PARNPDQ
-900 NIADLRAQIAA
+900 NIADLRAQVAA
-911 NACGVAELQQL
+911 NACGVAELQKL
-922 VDEFQLG
+922 VDEYQLA

-945 VQQVICSLKNG
+945 VRQVICSLNSG
-956 QFSYEMDNGATIQ
+956 RFSYELDNGAKIQ
-969 ARVSIDHHQRSAVV
+969 VMVSVDHHQRSAVV

-988 SPQLDNNFNAPPA
+988 SPQLDDNFNAPTA
-1001 ITRAVVLYVFR
+1001 ISRAVVLYVFR

-1021 NEGCLKPI
+1021 NEGCLKPV
-1029 TIVVPQPSMLAPRH
+1029 TIVAPQPSMLAPGD

-1063 GALGTMAAAQ
+1063 GALGVMAAAQ
-1073 GTMNNLSFGNGNH
+1073 GTMNNLSFGNTDY

-1092 GGGSGAGPGFAG
+1092 GGGSGAGPGFSG

-1114 SHLTDPEV
+1114 SRLTDPEV

-1159 EPMEVMILAN
+1159 EPMEVMILSN

-1174 PYGCAGGKPGA
+1174 PYGCAGGRPGA
-1185 PGRNWLERAN
+1185 PGRNWLERSS
-1195 GETVALG
+1195 GETITLG

-1209 QAGDMVIIE
+1209 QAGDVVVIE
-1218 TPGGGGYGVP
+1218 TPGGGGYGFP
-1228 RA
+1228 

>member
-1 MQRLREV
+1 MVQV
-8 SGLITLWAEDEG
+8 SDT
-20 LAMVRVG
+20 
-27 GVAQSQW
+27 AQHQW

-42 TFTDIVARAPD
+42 TFTDIVARTPD
-53 GSLKIHKLLSDHPR
+53 GSLKTHKLLSDNPR

-77 REVLNL
+77 REVLSL

-94 AEVRMGT
+94 AEVRVGT
-101 TVATNALLERKGEPV
+101 TVATNALLERKGEQV

-128 SIGHQ
+128 SIGDQ

-150 TRVVEIEERV
+150 TQVVEIEERID
-160 NAQGEVIQPLNHSRT
+160 AQGRVVRPLNHHQT

-188 TLAIVLLHG
+188 TLAVVLLHS
-197 YRAPDHEQTCG
+197 YRAPAHEQICG
-208 AIAADIGF
+208 AVAADIGF
-216 HHISLSHRVSPLI
+216 RHVFLSHQVSPLI
-229 KVVARGETTVVDA
+229 KVMGRGETTVVDA
-242 YLSPLLR
+242 YLSPLLQ

-256 VELGDVPLLF
+256 EELGDVPLLF
-266 MQSNGGLT
+266 MQSSGGLT
-274 AAQRFQGKDAI
+274 AARQFQGKDAV

-301 AADLGLPVISFDMG
+301 AAGFGPPMISFDMG
-315 GTSTDVSLCRG
+315 GTSTDVSLCHG

-331 LETEVAGVR
+331 LEAQVAGVR
-340 LRTPMLNIHTVAAG
+340 LQTPMLNIHTVAAG

-395 ILGKLQP
+395 ILGKLQSQ
-402 RHCPAVFGPNRQSAL
+402 HCPTVFGPNRQSAL
-417 DPVAARRRLTAMADT
+417 DPVAARRKLTAMA
-432 IAHDTGQPQSL
+432 AAVAQATGQPQSL
-443 VAVATGFITVAVE
+443 MAVATGFITVAVE

-463 TVSLERG
+463 TISLERG
-470 CEVKHATLCGYG
+470 CEVRHATLCGFG

-521 ALRQQSLDR
+521 ALRQQSLNR
-530 PLGNRLEQP
+530 PLPLGSRLEQP
-539 VADVLDRL
+539 VAATLDHL
-547 AQAARE
+547 AQAARQ
-553 AVAGQGVH
+553 AVASQGVH
-561 PDRITVRRRLHL
+561 PTRITIQRRLHL
-573 RYDGSDTTLEVQA
+573 RYDGSDTALEVPA
-586 GSPVAMVEEFRRHH
+586 GSPAGMVEEFTRRH

-605 FLMDNKPLIVA
+605 FLMENKPLIIA
-616 TAVAEAIG
+616 TAAVEAVG
-624 HAPPLAQ
+624 HAQPLAQ
-631 PWPVNP
+631 PRQDHKATQPATPVN
-637 VTRSATP
+637 
-644 INSVM
+644 SVVV
-649 MVLNGRSHVVPVY
+649 VLSGRPHMAPVY
-662 ERTTLPA
+662 DRTTLRA
-669 GVVLPGPALISET
+669 GIVLSGPALISEAVT
-682 VATTV
+682 TTV

-694 ECTDQGNLILE
+694 QCTDQGDLILE
-705 RISRKEEIPV
+705 RTGAKAEGPV
-715 PATEV
+715 VAGEV

-725 EVFHNRYMS
+725 EVFHSRYMS
-734 IAEQMGITLQNTA
+734 IAEQMGVTLQNTA

-755 CDFSCAVFDAHGNL
+755 CDFSCAVFDTHGNL

-783 SESVRHVIRA
+783 SESVRQVVQA
-793 QGNHMKSGDVYIL
+793 QGARMKPGDAYVL

-823 PVFDLQKQ
+823 PVFDPRGQDV
-831 NILFYVGNRG
+831 LFYVGSRG
-841 HHGDV
+841 HHADV
-846 GGRSPGSMPPNSRS
+846 GGISPGSMPPNSRS
-860 IDEEGVII
+860 IVEEGVII
-868 PISKVVAAGRFQE
+868 PISRIVEAGRFQE
-881 QTMRTILNSGPY
+881 QAMRAILASGPY
-893 PARNPDR
+893 PVRNPDQ
-900 NIADLRAQIAA
+900 NIADLQAQVAA
-911 NACGVAELQQL
+911 NARGVAELQQL
-922 VDEFQLG
+922 VEEFQLA
-929 TVQAYMGHVQ
+929 TVQDYMGHVQ

-945 VQQVICSLKNG
+945 VRQVICSLNSG
-956 QFSYEMDNGATIQ
+956 QFSYELDNGAMIQ
-969 ARVSIDHHQRSAVV
+969 VRVSVDHQQRSAVV

-988 SPQLDNNFNAPPA
+988 SPQLGNNFNAPTA

-1029 TIVVPQPSMLAPRH
+1029 TIVVPQPSMLAPRD

-1063 GALGTMAAAQ
+1063 GALGVMAAAQ
-1073 GTMNNLSFGNGNH
+1073 GTMNNLSFGNKNH

-1114 SHLTDPEV
+1114 SRLTDPEV

-1146 RGGDGARRRLRFL
+1146 RGGDGVRRRLRFL

-1174 PYGCAGGKPGA
+1174 PYGCAGGSPGA
-1185 PGRNWLERAN
+1185 PGRSWLERAC
-1195 GETVALG
+1195 GETVPLG
-1202 SCDRVQV
+1202 SCDRVQA
-1209 QAGDMVIIE
+1209 QAEDLVVIE
-1218 TPGGGGYGVP
+1218 TPGGGGYGFP
-1228 RA
+1228 

>member
-1 MQRLREV
+1 M
-8 SGLITLWAEDEG
+8 SD
-20 LAMVRVG
+20 
-27 GVAQSQW
+27 VAQKQW

-42 TFTDIVARAPD
+42 TFTDIVARTPD
-53 GSLKIHKLLSDHPR
+53 GSLKTHKLLSDNPR

-83 APGDPIPSQAI
+83 APGDPIPSRAI

-101 TVATNALLERKGEPV
+101 TVATNTLLERKGERV

-128 SIGHQ
+128 TIGNQ

-150 TRVVEIEERV
+150 SQVVEIEERV
-160 NAQGEVIQPLNHSRT
+160 DARGRVVQPLNHGRT
-175 RATLQAVHDAGIR
+175 RATLQAVHDAGIH
-188 TLAIVLLHG
+188 TLAVVLLHG
-197 YRAPDHEQTCG
+197 YRAPAHEQACG
-208 AIAADIGF
+208 AIATDIGF
-216 HHISLSHRVSPLI
+216 RHVSLSHQVSPLI
-229 KVVARGETTVVDA
+229 KLVERGETTVVDA

-256 VELGDVPLLF
+256 AELGDVPLLF

-274 AAQRFQGKDAI
+274 AARQFQGKDAI

-301 AADLGLPVISFDMG
+301 AAGLGPPMISFDMG
-315 GTSTDVSLCRG
+315 GTSTDVSLCHG

-331 LETEVAGVR
+331 LEARVAGVR
-340 LRTPMLNIHTVAAG
+340 LQTPMLNIHTVAAG

-402 RHCPAVFGPNRQSAL
+402 QHCPFVFGPNRRSPL
-417 DPVAARRRLTAMADT
+417 DPVAARRKLAAMAAA
-432 IAHDTGQPQSL
+432 IAQATGQPQSL

-463 TVSLERG
+463 TISLERG
-470 CEVKHATLCGYG
+470 CEVKHATLCGFG

-516 QAAIR
+516 HAAIR
-521 ALRQQSLDR
+521 ALRQQSLNC
-530 PLGNRLEQP
+530 PLGNRLEQS
-539 VADVLDRL
+539 VTATLDHL
-547 AQAARE
+547 AQAAHQ
-553 AVAGQGVH
+553 AVASQGVH
-561 PDRITVRRRLHL
+561 PSRITVQRRLHL
-573 RYDGSDTTLEVQA
+573 RYGGSDTALEVQA
-586 GSPVAMVEEFRRHH
+586 ANPVAMVEEFRRHH

-605 FLMDNKPLIVA
+605 FLMENKPLIIA
-616 TAVAEAIG
+616 TAVVEAVG
-624 HAPPLAQ
+624 HAQPLAQ
-631 PWPVNP
+631 ARKNN
-637 VTRSATP
+637 TATQPAAP
-644 INSVM
+644 INSVVI
-649 MVLNGRSHVVPVY
+649 VLNGGPHVAPVHD
-662 ERTTLPA
+662 RTTLQA
-669 GVVLPGPALISET
+669 GAVLPGPALITET

-694 ECTDQGNLILE
+694 RCTDQGNLVLD
-705 RISRKEEIPV
+705 RIDAKTESPV
-715 PATEV
+715 AAPAV

-734 IAEQMGITLQNTA
+734 IAEQMGVTLQKTA

-755 CDFSCAVFDAHGNL
+755 CDFSCAVFDTHGNL

-783 SESVRHVIRA
+783 SESVRHVVQT
-793 QGNHMKSGDVYIL
+793 QGTRMKAGDVYVL

-823 PVFDLQKQ
+823 PVFDPQGRDV
-831 NILFYVGNRG
+831 LFYVGNRG

-846 GGRSPGSMPPNSRS
+846 GGISPGSMPPNSRS
-860 IDEEGVII
+860 IAEEGVII
-868 PISKVVAAGRFQE
+868 PVSKLVAAGHFQE
-881 QTMRTILNSGPY
+881 QAVGAVLNSGPY
-893 PARNPDR
+893 PARNPGQ

-911 NACGVAELQQL
+911 NACGVAELRQL
-922 VDEFQLG
+922 VAEFQLD
-929 TVQAYMGHVQ
+929 TVHAYMGHVQ

-945 VQQVICSLKNG
+945 VRQVISSLHSG
-956 QFSYEMDNGATIQ
+956 RFSYELDNGATI
-969 ARVSIDHHQRSAVV
+969 RVAVSVDHRQRSAVV

-988 SPQLDNNFNAPPA
+988 SPQLENNFNAPTA

-1012 TLVKANIPL
+1012 TLVKADIPL
-1021 NEGCLKPI
+1021 NEGCLKPV
-1029 TIVVPQPSMLAPRH
+1029 TIVVPQPSMLAPRE

-1063 GALGTMAAAQ
+1063 GALGVMAAAQ
-1073 GTMNNLSFGNGNH
+1073 GTMNNLSFGNNHH

-1092 GGGSGAGPGFAG
+1092 GGGAGAGPGFDG
-1104 AAAVQTHMTN
+1104 ASAVQTHMTN
-1114 SHLTDPEV
+1114 SRLTDPEV

-1133 FEIREGSGGAGRY
+1133 FEIREGSGGAGRH

-1174 PYGCAGGKPGA
+1174 PYGCAGGSSGA
-1185 PGRNWLERAN
+1185 PGRNWLERMD

-1209 QAGDMVIIE
+1209 QAGDRVVIE
-1218 TPGGGGYGVP
+1218 TPGGGGYGAP
-1228 RA
+1228 